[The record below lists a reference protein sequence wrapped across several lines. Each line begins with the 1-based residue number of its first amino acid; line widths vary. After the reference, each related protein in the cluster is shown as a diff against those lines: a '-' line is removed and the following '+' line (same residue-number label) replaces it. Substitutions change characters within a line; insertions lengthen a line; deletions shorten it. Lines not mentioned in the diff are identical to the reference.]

1 MQSDYD
7 FRGVYM
13 SIEIYALVNQKVAS
27 FRVNGSSVHEL
38 GMYAHILKSLDV
50 IYQVSISKD
59 YLIVTTEDPSVRSGR
74 WDPSFP
80 KDRPTN
86 NINAYDWSGNHQ
98 WNIAEIVGD
107 IKASFW
113 GGTVTT
119 KDLIANHA
127 GIDTS
132 KIDENH
138 EFYCCTAT
146 NSYLYL
152 IDLTDR
158 RLIQIVQTK

>member
-1 MQSDYD
+1 
-7 FRGVYM
+7 M
-13 SIEIYALVNQKVAS
+13 SIEIYALVNQKVVS

-86 NINAYDWSGNHQ
+86 NINAYDWSGKHK

-107 IKASFW
+107 IKTAFD
-113 GGTVTT
+113 GGQVTT
-119 KDLIANHA
+119 KELILHANI
-127 GIDTS
+127 IDAAS
-132 KIDENH
+132 IDETH
-138 EFYCCTAT
+138 EYYFCIARDRKYV
-146 NSYLYL
+146 
-152 IDLTDR
+152 IDLTEKKLVD
-158 RLIQIVQTK
+158 IVFTRN